1 MVLNSLGGIH
11 VMDGNLSGA
20 RSAYEKLEPQLWD
33 RETWGQAYKK
43 SISLS
48 CTVAWI
54 MMGTGDET
62 PGRELL
68 ATVLAYYETELPNYL
83 DYPERY
89 DATVC
94 YLLAGDTDKAL
105 SLVEL
110 QVENGFYYSWWQR
123 VRHPMLQQ
131 LRSEPRFVKV
141 EQQLDEMQAQQREN
155 VRRMEAE
162 GKL

>member
-1 MVLNSLGGIH
+1 MLRI
-11 VMDGNLSGA
+11 NLF
-20 RSAYEKLEPQLWD
+20 
-33 RETWGQAYKK
+33 
-43 SISLS
+43 
-48 CTVAWI
+48 
-54 MMGTGDET
+54 
-62 PGRELL
+62 ELL
-68 ATVLAYYETELPNYL
+68 TDRFKPFHVI
-83 DYPERY
+83 ERRQ
-89 DATVC
+89 C
-94 YLLAGDTDKAL
+94 AG
-105 SLVEL
+105 LVEL